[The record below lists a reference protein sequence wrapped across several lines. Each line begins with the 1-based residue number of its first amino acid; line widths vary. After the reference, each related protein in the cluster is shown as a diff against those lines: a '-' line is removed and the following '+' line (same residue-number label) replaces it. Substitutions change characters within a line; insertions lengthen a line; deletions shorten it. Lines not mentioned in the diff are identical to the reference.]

1 MFIQLLP
8 WEETKMSLT
17 YKHILRTSTSCFF
30 FFNWSFAARYIYP
43 PLATIVSAW
52 EYKKRYTV
60 IQKCMWMALWEGWV
74 VRGTPQKS
82 VPSIHKIIRVF
93 IVLLS
98 TEKISQA
105 ILNSRNIALWYSGN
119 LEIALVLMTVNMR
132 WVQML
137 LVWHA
142 CSFIILLHYSM

>member
-1 MFIQLLP
+1 M
-8 WEETKMSLT
+8 
-17 YKHILRTSTSCFF
+17 
-30 FFNWSFAARYIYP
+30 
-43 PLATIVSAW
+43 
-52 EYKKRYTV
+52 
-60 IQKCMWMALWEGWV
+60 

-82 VPSIHKIIRVF
+82 VPSLHKIIHVF

-132 WVQML
+132 
-137 LVWHA
+137 
-142 CSFIILLHYSM
+142 